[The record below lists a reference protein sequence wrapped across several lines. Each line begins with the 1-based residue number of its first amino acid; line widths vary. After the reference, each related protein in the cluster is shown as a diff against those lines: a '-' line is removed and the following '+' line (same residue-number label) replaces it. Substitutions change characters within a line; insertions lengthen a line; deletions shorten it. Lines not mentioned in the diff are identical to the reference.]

1 MPAGKEH
8 FRKRRANLTYP
19 DFILTT
25 SSGKRPILIL
35 TSAFGEGHNAAARN
49 LAEAL
54 RALDPERRVEV
65 RDLFAEAY
73 GPLYKIAQRN
83 YFFFINHFPAL
94 WSWFYKY
101 LHHSKEAPS
110 QVAVFRRGARLLR
123 KILTELQPAVIASTY
138 PGYNH
143 LLDHLDGRENR
154 PYQTVTVVTDSIS
167 INSLWYRGHSD
178 CFIVPNEATA
188 LVMEEAGV
196 PREKLHVTGFP
207 VPALFET
214 LRGLRLPPDP
224 PKLLPKVLFLVNPGQ
239 KNAGEILKKLAS
251 VEGIDLSVACG
262 RDEDLRG
269 SLQSIA
275 SCLPRPVKIAGW
287 MSDLPE
293 RIASSH
299 LIVAKAGGAT
309 VQECLAAATPLVM
322 SQIIPG
328 QEEGN
333 AELLMT
339 EECGCTATSPQA
351 VASAIRHAFSHGA
364 SVWKAWETNAKKIG
378 RPDGSASGARL
389 ILEEAAENI
398 SQG

>member
-1 MPAGKEH
+1 M
-8 FRKRRANLTYP
+8 
-19 DFILTT
+19 I
-25 SSGKRPILIL
+25 SMKRPILIL

-49 LAEAL
+49 LAQAL

-65 RDLFAEAY
+65 RDPFAEAY
-73 GPLYKIAQRN
+73 GPLYKIAQKN
-83 YFFFINHFPAL
+83 YFFFINHFPGL

-123 KILTELQPAVIASTY
+123 EILTELQPSVIASTY

-143 LLDHLDGRENR
+143 LLDHLEGRENR

-178 CFIVPNEATA
+178 FFIVPNEATA
-188 LVMEEAGV
+188 QVMEEAGI

-207 VPALFET
+207 VPVLFET

-239 KNAGEILKKLAS
+239 KNAGEILKKLGS

-262 RDEDLRG
+262 RDEELRG

-275 SCLPRPVKIAGW
+275 NTLPRPVKIAGW

-364 SVWKAWETNAKKIG
+364 STWKTWETNTKKIG
-378 RPDGSASGARL
+378 RPDGAVAGARL
-389 ILEEAAENI
+389 ILEEANLKS

>member
-1 MPAGKEH
+1 M
-8 FRKRRANLTYP
+8 
-19 DFILTT
+19 
-25 SSGKRPILIL
+25 KRPILIL

-54 RALDPERRVEV
+54 RKQDPERQVEV

-73 GPLYKIAQRN
+73 GPLYKIAQKN
-83 YFFFINHFPAL
+83 YFFFINHFPGL

-101 LHHSKEAPS
+101 LHHSEEAPS
-110 QVAVFRRGARLLR
+110 QVAIFRRAARLLR
-123 KILTELQPAVIASTY
+123 QSITEKQPAVIASTY

-154 PYQTVTVVTDSIS
+154 PYKTVTVVTDSIS

-196 PREKLHVTGFP
+196 PRAKLHVTGFP
-207 VPALFET
+207 VPAVFEK
-214 LRGLRLPPDP
+214 LQGLRLPPDP
-224 PKLLPKVLFLVNPGQ
+224 PKLRPRVLYLVNPGQ
-239 KNAGEILKKLAS
+239 KNAAEILKKLGS

-262 RDEDLRG
+262 RDEALRET
-269 SLQSIA
+269 LQLIA
-275 SCLPRPVKIAGW
+275 NSFARPLKVEGW

-309 VQECLAAATPLVM
+309 VQECLAAGSPLVM
-322 SQIIPG
+322 SQVIPG

-333 AELLMT
+333 AELL
-339 EECGCTATSPQA
+339 ESAECGCTAITPQA
-351 VASAIRHAFSHGA
+351 VASAVRYAFSHGA
-364 SVWKAWETNAKKIG
+364 SAWKNWTSNAKKIG
-378 RPDGSASGARL
+378 KPDGAAAGARL
-389 ILEEAAENI
+389 LLNEAE
-398 SQG
+398 SL